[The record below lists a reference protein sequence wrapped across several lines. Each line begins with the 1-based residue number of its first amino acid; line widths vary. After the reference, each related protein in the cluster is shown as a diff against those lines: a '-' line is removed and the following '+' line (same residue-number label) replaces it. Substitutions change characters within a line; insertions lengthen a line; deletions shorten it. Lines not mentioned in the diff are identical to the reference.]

1 MKLARLIDYR
11 VKIQDIWEKANLNF
25 DFELSERCKTACKR
39 IGKEVA
45 ERQKEESQEEPKK
58 HAGGRPRKEDK
69 KIQINV
75 KLPPYL
81 VHVMDMMEDSRAV
94 LIEKAVLEYVKK
106 KKKLKQVD
114 LFGK

>member
-1 MKLARLIDYR
+1 LH
-11 VKIQDIWEKANLNF
+11 N
-25 DFELSERCKTACKR
+25 
-39 IGKEVA
+39 
-45 ERQKEESQEEPKK
+45 
-58 HAGGRPRKEDK
+58 PRKEDK